1 MNEKIRELAE
11 QAGFCIDLL
20 DFDRIDPENI
30 KIEKF
35 AELIVQECIK
45 EIDLQSGGGPEQE
58 DGSTYSRDWF
68 QAITWA
74 SVMIRERFGI
84 LS

>member
-11 QAGFCIDLL
+11 QAGFYIDLL

-45 EIDLQSGGGPEQE
+45 EIEFQSGGGPEQE
-58 DGSTYSRDWF
+58 DGSTYSRDWD
-68 QAITWA
+68 QAIECVSA
-74 SVMIRERFGI
+74 MVRHRFGI
-84 LS
+84 KS